1 MKSALSR
8 STCPSRA
15 TNPFLFTSFADPA
28 LQLLSFHIVAKTP
41 EGAGWCS
48 SPPKVLL
55 EISHRTLPSGRDHRF
70 HALVQASVSL
80 PAPSLQPSLL
90 LPSRTTVSC
99 SPLVYPE
106 PVTDRR
112 RATFLPSLFYA
123 TLYLRTFSMSSGPHI
138 LIVDDEEG
146 IRESLSSI
154 LSEEGYRVESAPSA
168 EQALERAT
176 RGDLEVVLLD
186 VWLPGM
192 DGLEALSRLQALP
205 RPPAVIMI
213 SGHGTIE
220 TAVRATKLGAFDFVE
235 KPLTLQKIIVL
246 VRNAVQ
252 QRRLEDENQLLRS
265 ELGHR
270 YQVVGESVPM
280 KALRQQIA
288 VTAPTNGRVLIY
300 GESGTGKEL
309 VARALH
315 AASLRSKGPFVEVNC
330 AAIPEELIESE
341 LFGHLKGS
349 FTGASEDKIGKFQKA
364 DGGTLFLDEVGDM
377 SLRTQSKVLRVLEE
391 QRLEPV
397 GSNQTVRVDVR
408 VIAATNKDL
417 EKEIAQGRFR
427 QDLFYRLNVIPFF
440 VPPLRDR
447 KEDIPILA
455 RHFLNEFSSAYGKR
469 TRELSDTAMEIL
481 IRYPWPGNVR
491 ELRNLVERLVIVCP
505 QARIEPHHLPPELFR
520 GVSESPL
527 QPYGTLHEA
536 RSAYE
541 REFILRKLQ
550 ENRWNMTQTAAALG
564 LERSHLYRKMK
575 SLGIAAPD

>member
-1 MKSALSR
+1 MTAR
-8 STCPSRA
+8 SH
-15 TNPFLFTSFADPA
+15 
-28 LQLLSFHIVAKTP
+28 LLV
-41 EGAGWCS
+41 
-48 SPPKVLL
+48 
-55 EISHRTLPSGRDHRF
+55 
-70 HALVQASVSL
+70 
-80 PAPSLQPSLL
+80 
-90 LPSRTTVSC
+90 
-99 SPLVYPE
+99 
-106 PVTDRR
+106 
-112 RATFLPSLFYA
+112 
-123 TLYLRTFSMSSGPHI
+123 
-138 LIVDDEEG
+138 VDDEAG

-154 LSEEGYRVESAPSA
+154 LRDEGYHVEAVGSA
-168 EQALERAT
+168 EEALVRAAV
-176 RGDLEVVLLD
+176 GDIEVVLLD

-192 DGLEALSRLQALP
+192 DGLEALSRMQAIQ

-220 TAVRATKLGAFDFVE
+220 TAVRATKLGAFDFIE
-235 KPLTLQKIIVL
+235 KPLTIEKIIVL
-246 VRNAVQ
+246 VHNAVL
-252 QRRLEDENQLLRS
+252 QRRLEEENQRLRS

-341 LFGHLKGS
+341 IFGHIKGS
-349 FTGASEDKIGKFQKA
+349 FTGATEDKIGKFQKA
-364 DGGTLFLDEVGDM
+364 DGGTLFLDEIGDM

-391 QRLEPV
+391 QRFEPV
-397 GSNQTVRVDVR
+397 GSNQTMNVDVR
-408 VIAATNKDL
+408 VLAATNKNL
-417 EKEIAQGRFR
+417 EQEILRGAFR

-440 VPPLRDR
+440 VPSLRDR
-447 KEDIPILA
+447 KEDIPPLS
-455 RHFLNEFSSAYGKR
+455 RYFLNEFSAAYGKK
-469 TRELSDTAMEIL
+469 TRELSESAMDIL

-505 QARIEPHHLPPELFR
+505 QVRIEPHHLPPELFR
-520 GVSESPL
+520 GAAESP
-527 QPYGTLHEA
+527 QHPYSTLHEA

-550 ENRWNMTQTAAALG
+550 EHRWNMTQTAGALG
-564 LERSHLYRKMK
+564 LERSHLYRKLK
-575 SLGIAAPD
+575 SLGIAAPE